1 MSASRKINSFAFY
14 YFNKDHLGN
23 IREVVDTEG
32 LIHHT
37 NKNAMIGGAANIANG
52 KSFGAVEQDVTSAF
66 GHTTGTYFKLF
77 GRLGVIAG
85 VANIGYTAIDLR
97 NNIINSNSA
106 GIVRNVA
113 DLTMTAVGFMGPVG
127 SIASAT
133 YFIGTAIYDNY

>member
-14 YFNKDHLGN
+14 YFNKDYLGN

-113 DLTMTAVGFMGPVG
+113 DITMTAVGFTGPVG
-127 SIASAT
+127 SIASAA
-133 YFIGTAIYDNY
+133 YFVGTTIYDKN